1 MEKQQTLLAM
11 YSGGLDSLG
20 MLYELL
26 TGSDYTNYH
35 IHVHH
40 VHNINIEDRHK
51 AEALAVQLALTELK
65 DLGFVFSYSE
75 SQISSPMY
83 GNYFLFDTDTMNFFA
98 GFISSVN
105 KDIVKIAF
113 GMNKQDKN
121 HFIEERI
128 KRGSKILSAFTEV
141 KKIYPVLGLSKE
153 EIFDSLPLSLKDK
166 FWSCRHPTYT
176 ETNINSCGVCTTCV
190 SLKET
195 KIWDFLY
202 SPKQG

>member
-1 MEKQQTLLAM
+1 MEKQQTILAM

-83 GNYFLFDTDTMNFFA
+83 GNYFLL
-98 GFISSVN
+98 N

-176 ETNINSCGVCTTCV
+176 ETNINSCGVCTTCT